1 VPESEHRTYYE
12 TLQVHPAAPF
22 DLVTAAYWRLNHELA
37 GDESGNGAV
46 QRRHELTQAYG
57 VLADPARRDAYDL
70 ELGLPPRES
79 APEARRGKPLV
90 RKLLPGGL
98 QAEPDYYE
106 IIRVQPDAM
115 PGIIEDAYETM
126 RTHYLR
132 LVGTGHAPIELL
144 DVLEEAYSVTSDAE
158 RRKEYDARR
167 NGHANGGTQQG
178 ASAIVEDRSVES
190 VQEPPVRAAAVT
202 NELTVVTAASAEEA
216 PPEEEETP
224 PVKSTVDWR
233 IRERAASAGRGLR
246 NVGRALLWLGR
257 AAVIMLVLIPRILYG
272 IGQFFVAVVIAI
284 ITAPE
289 TPPQPAVRRA
299 SPEREWPERE
309 WPEEEET
316 VVSRLAASAS
326 RGGDAVQQRTGRAKA
341 SVVVLDGPE
350 KGARFEV
357 GRWPVNIG
365 AGEQCDIVLPDL
377 APEQLRLMSRDGR
390 TVLYTLAEIPP
401 VLVNGEPVAWSEV
414 TEEDAVH
421 VGPHTIRIEGVGS
434 GSAQSR

>member
-1 VPESEHRTYYE
+1 MPESEHRTYYE

-37 GDESGNGAV
+37 GGESGNGAV

-70 ELGLPPRES
+70 ELGLPPREP
-79 APEARRGKPLV
+79 APEARRGRPLV
-90 RKLLPGGL
+90 RKLLPGNL

-106 IIRVQPDAM
+106 IMRTQPDAM
-115 PGIIEDAYETM
+115 PGIIDDAYETM

-132 LVGTGHAPIELL
+132 LVRSGYAPIELL
-144 DVLEEAYSVTSDAE
+144 DLLEEAYKVTSDGE

-167 NGHANGGTQQG
+167 NGHANGGAPIGT
-178 ASAIVEDRSVES
+178 SAVAEDRPIGS

-202 NELTVVTAASAEEA
+202 NEPTVVTAASAAESASEEA
-216 PPEEEETP
+216 ETVR
-224 PVKSTVDWR
+224 VKSTIDWR
-233 IRERAASAGRGLR
+233 LRERAASVGRGLT
-246 NVGRALLWLGR
+246 NVAKALLWVGR
-257 AAVIMLVLIPRILYG
+257 AAVVTLVLIPRILYG
-272 IGQFFVAVVIAI
+272 VGQFFVAVVVAI

-289 TPPQPAVRRA
+289 APQPAVSRVSLERQR
-299 SPEREWPERE
+299 PEQE

-316 VVSRLAASAS
+316 VVARLAASAS
-326 RGGDAVQQRTGRAKA
+326 RGGPVSQERTGQAKA

-357 GRWPVNIG
+357 RRWPINIG
-365 AGEQCDIVLPDL
+365 AGAQCDIVLPDL

-390 TVLYTLAEIPP
+390 AVLYSLSEIPP

-414 TEEDAVH
+414 TAADSVQL
-421 VGPHTIRIEGVGS
+421 GPHTLRIEGLGRRTTES
-434 GSAQSR
+434 

>member
-1 VPESEHRTYYE
+1 VPKSEHRTYYE

-37 GDESGNGAV
+37 GDGSGNGAV

-158 RRKEYDARR
+158 RRKAYDARR
-167 NGHANGGTQQG
+167 NGHSNGSAPKGT
-178 ASAIVEDRSVES
+178 SAVAEDRPTES
-190 VQEPPVRAAAVT
+190 VQEPPVQAPTVT
-202 NELTVVTAASAEEA
+202 NEPAVATAASATKS
-216 PPEEEETP
+216 PPEERETP

-233 IRERAASAGRGLR
+233 VRERAASVGRGLR
-246 NVGRALLWLGR
+246 NVARTLLWVGR
-257 AAVIMLVLIPRILYG
+257 VAVVTLVLIPRILYG
-272 IGQFFVAVVIAI
+272 VGQFFVAVVIAI

-289 TPPQPAVRRA
+289 APQPAARRA
-299 SPEREWPERE
+299 SPEREWPERD

-316 VVSRLAASAS
+316 VVARLAVSAG
-326 RGGDAVQQRTGRAKA
+326 RGGGVIQRRTGQAKA
-341 SVVVLDGPE
+341 CVVVLDGPE
-350 KGARFEV
+350 KGSRFEV
-357 GRWPVNIG
+357 GRWPINIG
-365 AGEQCDIVLPDL
+365 AGAQCDIVLPDL
-377 APEQLRLMSRDGR
+377 APEQLRLMSRDGKA
-390 TVLYTLAEIPP
+390 VLYSLSEIPP

-414 TEEDAVH
+414 TAEDSLQ
-421 VGPHTIRIEGVGS
+421 VGPHTLRIEGVGS
-434 GSAQSR
+434 DAEES